1 MHTLK
6 KFAANLLKYVLE
18 SGRFFFTKYFQSG
31 QFHSL
36 YHHKLSVKVMMNQRE
51 VNFSIA
57 KLDAHCNQFNV
68 LFVSLFFNLGTSI
81 GTLFGSSVQLSD
93 GSNLAIS
100 EHFFV
105 LFQMCRGT
113 PTTDTTV
120 RSRGLL
126 SSTNQSLRLHPHP
139 YQNHH
144 QMSSR

>member
-1 MHTLK
+1 MREFVT
-6 KFAANLLKYVLE
+6 NLLKYLLE

-51 VNFSIA
+51 VNCSIA

-68 LFVSLFFNLGTSI
+68 PFVSLSFNLGTSI
-81 GTLFGSSVQLSD
+81 GTLFDSFVQLSNCV
-93 GSNLAIS
+93 NLAIS

-113 PTTDTTV
+113 LTTDTTV
-120 RSRGLL
+120 RSRGLF
-126 SSTNQSLRLHPHP
+126 SSTNQSPRLHPHP